1 MRNYKKHLIILGTP
15 IKDALI
21 KFNELA
27 SDAILFVV
35 DNNRS
40 LIGSVTDGDVRRGLI
55 KGFTVENK
63 IDEVLNRS
71 PEIFRKDDFDIDRL
85 IELRENQ
92 FTIVPVVDFENRVV
106 DLINFREKKSY
117 LPLDVVIMAGG
128 RGQRL
133 LPLTESIPKPLL
145 CVGEKPIIEHNIDRL
160 AKYGVRDFWISINYL
175 GDQIESYLNNGHEK
189 DISIK
194 YIRENMPM
202 GTIGA
207 ISLVSD
213 FMHEYILVTNSDI
226 LTTINYEKFFTDFL
240 RQNADMSIVG
250 IPYDVSIPY
259 AVLDTDGREVKSFT
273 EKPTYTYYSNGGV
286 YLIRKC
292 LLDYIPD
299 KEFYNA
305 TDLISKLIQLKFK
318 VVSYP
323 LTEYW
328 LDIGNHNDYSKA
340 KSDINNLNL
349 E

>member
-1 MRNYKKHLIILGTP
+1 MRNYKKHLILLGTP

-21 KFNELA
+21 KLNELA

-40 LIGSVTDGDVRRGLI
+40 LIGSLTDGDVRRGLI
-55 KGFTVENK
+55 KGLTVENK
-63 IDEVLNRS
+63 IDEVLMGT
-71 PEIFRKDDFDIDRL
+71 PKFFRKDDFNIERL

-92 FTIVPVVDFENRVV
+92 FRIVPIVDFENRVTDV
-106 DLINFREKKSY
+106 INFREKKSY

-145 CVGEKPIIEHNIDRL
+145 SVGEKPIIEHNVDRL
-160 AKYGVRDFWISINYL
+160 AMFGVRDFWISINYL
-175 GDQIESYLNNGHEK
+175 GDQIVSYLNNGHKK

-194 YIRENMPM
+194 YIREDLPM

-207 ISLVSD
+207 VSLVSD
-213 FMHEYILVTNSDI
+213 FMHDYVLITNSDI

-240 RQNADMSIVG
+240 SQNADMSIVT
-250 IPYDVSIPY
+250 IPYIVNIPY

-292 LLDYIPD
+292 LLDYIPA
-299 KEFYNA
+299 KEFFNA

-328 LDIGNHNDYSKA
+328 LDIGNHTDFSKA
-340 KSDINNLNL
+340 KSDIKSLNL